1 MPPRLLNIDPM
12 MFRINLREEKTMSM
26 SSTSEV
32 GGETAGAGSGPRPV
46 LVRGATE
53 GPGPASVLVRGAGVG
68 PGTWSL
74 GSLFE
79 RLASG
84 EETGGGFALSLVTQ
98 PPGAATP
105 VHIHALEDEAFYLLD
120 GTMTYSAD
128 GELHR
133 LARGSFIFLRRGLP
147 HAFRVTGDA
156 PVQFLAIA
164 SPGALM
170 SLYDEAGRPAGEHE
184 LPPPDQ
190 EQLMADVHRWL
201 ETAPRYGLSIVGPP
215 LPADV

>member
-1 MPPRLLNIDPM
+1 MA
-12 MFRINLREEKTMSM
+12 MSV
-26 SSTSEV
+26 SEA
-32 GGETAGAGSGPRPV
+32 GGPV
-46 LVRGATE
+46 TE
-53 GPGPASVLVRGAGVG
+53 ADSAVSVLVRGPGAA
-68 PGTWSL
+68 PGTWAL

-98 PPGAATP
+98 PAGTATP
-105 VHIHALEDEAFYLLD
+105 VHVHTFEDEAFYLLD

-133 LARGSFIFLRRGLP
+133 LARGSFIYLPRGRP

-156 PVQFLAIA
+156 PVRFLAIA
-164 SPGALM
+164 APGALM
-170 SLYDEAGRPAGEHE
+170 GLYDEVGRPAGGRE

-190 EQLMADVHRWL
+190 DALMADVHRWL
-201 ETAPRYGLSIVGPP
+201 ENAPRYGIQVVGPP
-215 LPADV
+215 IPADA

>member
-1 MPPRLLNIDPM
+1 M
-12 MFRINLREEKTMSM
+12 MSV
-26 SSTSEV
+26 SSTNEV
-32 GGETAGAGSGPRPV
+32 SGETAGPASEP
-46 LVRGATE
+46 
-53 GPGPASVLVRGAGVG
+53 GPGPASVLVRGPGAG
-68 PGTWSL
+68 PGTWAL

-105 VHIHALEDEAFYLLD
+105 VHIHTLEDEAFYLLD

-128 GELHR
+128 GDLHR

-156 PVQFLAIA
+156 PVRFLAIA

-170 SLYDEAGRPAGEHE
+170 GLYDEVGRPAGERE

>member
-1 MPPRLLNIDPM
+1 M
-12 MFRINLREEKTMSM
+12 MSM

-32 GGETAGAGSGPRPV
+32 GGETAGDGTAAGTGPGPAV
-46 LVRGATE
+46 LVRGADE
-53 GPGPASVLVRGAGVG
+53 R
-68 PGTWSL
+68 PGTWVL

-84 EETGGGFALSLVTQ
+84 EETGGGFGLSLVTQ
-98 PPGAATP
+98 PPGTATP
-105 VHIHALEDEAFYLLD
+105 VHIHTLEDEAFYLLD

-133 LARGSFIFLRRGLP
+133 LTSGSFIYLPRGRP
-147 HAFRVTGDA
+147 HAFRVTGDV
-156 PVQFLAIA
+156 PVRFLGIA

-170 SLYDEAGRPAGEHE
+170 NLYDEVGRPAGDHQ
-184 LPPPDQ
+184 LPSPDQ

-201 ETAPRYGLSIVGPP
+201 EAAPRYGLSIVGPP
-215 LPADV
+215 IPADA

>member
-1 MPPRLLNIDPM
+1 
-12 MFRINLREEKTMSM
+12 MSV
-26 SSTSEV
+26 SEAGGLAGV
-32 GGETAGAGSGPRPV
+32 GGSTG
-46 LVRGATE
+46 
-53 GPGPASVLVRGAGVG
+53 SVLVRGPGEG
-68 PGTWSL
+68 PATWAL

-98 PPGAATP
+98 PAGTATP
-105 VHIHALEDEAFYLLD
+105 VHVHTFEDEAFYLLD

-133 LARGSFIFLRRGLP
+133 LARGSFIYLRRGRP

-156 PVQFLAIA
+156 PVRFLAIA
-164 SPGALM
+164 APGALM
-170 SLYDEAGRPAGEHE
+170 SLYDEVGRPAGGRE

-190 EQLMADVHRWL
+190 DALMADVHRWL
-201 ETAPRYGLSIVGPP
+201 EASSRYGLQVVGPP
-215 LPADV
+215 LPPDA

>member
-1 MPPRLLNIDPM
+1 M
-12 MFRINLREEKTMSM
+12 MGV

-32 GGETAGAGSGPRPV
+32 GGDTAGAGAGP
-46 LVRGATE
+46 
-53 GPGPASVLVRGAGVG
+53 GPGPASVLVRGAGEG
-68 PGTWSL
+68 PGTWAL

-98 PPGAATP
+98 PPGTATP
-105 VHIHALEDEAFYLLD
+105 VHIHTLEDEAFYLLD

-133 LARGSFIFLRRGLP
+133 LARGSFIFLRRGRP

-156 PVQFLAIA
+156 PARFLGIA

-170 SLYDEAGRPAGEHE
+170 SLYDEVGRPAGGPE

-215 LPADV
+215 LAADA

>member
-1 MPPRLLNIDPM
+1 M
-12 MFRINLREEKTMSM
+12 NLREEKEMSV
-26 SSTSEV
+26 SEA
-32 GGETAGAGSGPRPV
+32 GGQAGTARGTGSA
-46 LVRGATE
+46 LVRG
-53 GPGPASVLVRGAGVG
+53 PGEG
-68 PGTWSL
+68 PGTWVL

-98 PPGAATP
+98 PAGTATP
-105 VHIHALEDEAFYLLD
+105 VHVHTLEDEAFYLLD

-133 LARGSFIFLRRGLP
+133 LARGSFIYLPRGRP

-156 PVQFLAIA
+156 PVRFLAIA
-164 SPGALM
+164 APGALM
-170 SLYDEAGRPAGEHE
+170 SLYDEVGRPAGDRQ

-190 EQLMADVHRWL
+190 DLLMADVHRWL
-201 ETAPRYGLSIVGPP
+201 ETAPRYGLQVVGPP
-215 LPADV
+215 IPADA

>member
-1 MPPRLLNIDPM
+1 M
-12 MFRINLREEKTMSM
+12 MSV
-26 SSTSEV
+26 SSTNEV
-32 GGETAGAGSGPRPV
+32 SGETAGPGPG
-46 LVRGATE
+46 LAA
-53 GPGPASVLVRGAGVG
+53 GPASVLASGLASVLVREPGEG
-68 PGTWSL
+68 PGTWAL

-79 RLASG
+79 QLASG

-105 VHIHALEDEAFYLLD
+105 VHIHTLEDEAFYLLD

-147 HAFRVTGDA
+147 HAFRVTGDS
-156 PVQFLAIA
+156 PVRFLAIA

-170 SLYDEAGRPAGEHE
+170 ALYDEVGRPAGERE
-184 LPPPDQ
+184 LPPADQ

-201 ETAPRYGLSIVGPP
+201 EGAPRYGLSIVGPP

>member
-1 MPPRLLNIDPM
+1 
-12 MFRINLREEKTMSM
+12 MFRINLREEKMMSV

-32 GGETAGAGSGPRPV
+32 SGETAGTGAGSGLASGPAPV
-46 LVRGATE
+46 LVRE
-53 GPGPASVLVRGAGVG
+53 AGEG
-68 PGTWSL
+68 PGTWAL

-105 VHIHALEDEAFYLLD
+105 VHIHTLEDEAFYLLD

-156 PVQFLAIA
+156 PVRFLAIA
-164 SPGALM
+164 SPGGLM
-170 SLYDEAGRPAGEHE
+170 SLYDEVGRPAGGHE